1 MKPASLLT
9 RILALTENDHAPC
22 VRFRVRIA
30 KGTRIDAAIER
41 AKRALRR
48 NHAEVR

>member
-9 RILALTENDHAPC
+9 RILALTENDHLPR

-30 KGTRIDAAIER
+30 NGTRLDAAIRR
-41 AKRALRR
+41 AKAALRR